1 MSQYFPKPC
10 ETFGGDIN
18 VKDDLSNLATKAD
31 IKNISH
37 VDTWSFGLKTNL
49 PNLKTEIDKLDIDEL
64 VPVPTN
70 LSKLSDV
77 VKNDFVKKDV
87 YNKLVAKVDNIDT
100 SGFVLKTKYDTYKSE
115 LENKI
120 PDTSSRVKKNDYNTK
135 ISEIEGKI
143 PDINNLATKA
153 ANTVENKISSV
164 SNLVKKTDYN
174 TNVREI
180 ENKLSNH
187 NHDKYTDTSE
197 FNKLATDVFNAKTVQ
212 VNLKTK
218 TDFDCKMSNL
228 NREIT
233 KNKTDHLLVQ
243 NELNKL
249 KAFDSGYFIV
259 KSHFEEDGTQ
269 NYLVFQPINK
279 YFKL

>member
-37 VDTWSFGLKTNL
+37 VDTSSFALKTNL

-87 YNKLVAKVDNIDT
+87 YNKLAAKVDNIDT
-100 SGFVLKTKYDTYKSE
+100 SGFVLKTKYDADISE

-120 PDTSSRVKKNDYNTK
+120 PDTS
-135 ISEIEGKI
+135 G
-143 PDINNLATKA
+143 
-153 ANTVENKISSV
+153 
-164 SNLVKKTDYN
+164 LVKKTNYD
-174 TNVREI
+174 
-180 ENKLSNH
+180 
-187 NHDKYTDTSE
+187 
-197 FNKLATDVFNAKTVQ
+197 AKM
-212 VNLKTK
+212 L
-218 TDFDCKMSNL
+218 
-228 NREIT
+228 I
-233 KNKTDHLLVQ
+233 
-243 NELNKL
+243 
-249 KAFDSGYFIV
+249 
-259 KSHFEEDGTQ
+259 
-269 NYLVFQPINK
+269 
-279 YFKL
+279 